1 MSEYHNDPILP
12 ERDADRTGLT
22 IPVGLLVTLIV
33 AVLALSGIGT
43 RYYVHE
49 DLNVIHALLSLFFS
63 INLLICYWEVCLFIR
78 RNHIETRTEYWRERL
93 SKTGRTPAFEFFV
106 SRVPLTRVLSTTLWA
121 DVWAAY
127 SQYDDSYADRR
138 TFGYNADIAN
148 GFVTPVPSLILY
160 AAYTIDFLPV
170 LFAGILGVMMFWQWT
185 YVTSVY
191 WVSFFIAKRQN
202 RISRSELYVYIL
214 AINSFWVLCALL
226 GLYVSIHLI
235 VDGSYSILGY

>member
-1 MSEYHNDPILP
+1 MSEYHDDPTFP

-22 IPVGLLVTLIV
+22 IPVGLLVSLII

-43 RYYVHE
+43 RYYVHG
-49 DLNVIHALLSLFFS
+49 DLNAIYSLLSLFFS
-63 INLLICYWEVCLFIR
+63 INLLICYWEVCLFLR
-78 RNHIETRTEYWRERL
+78 PDYIESRTEYWRERRCE
-93 SKTGRTPAFEFFV
+93 TGRTTAFEFFI
-106 SRVPLTRVLSTTLWA
+106 SKKVPLTQVLSPTLWA

-160 AAYTIDFLPV
+160 AAYTVDFLPAV
-170 LFAGILGVMMFWQWT
+170 FAGILGVMVFWQWT

-191 WVSFFIAKRQN
+191 WVSFFIAKRQT
-202 RISRSELYVYIL
+202 RISRRELYVYIL
-214 AINSFWVLCALL
+214 AINAFWVLCALL
-226 GLYVSIHLI
+226 GLYVSIRLI
-235 VDGSYSILGY
+235 MDGNYSIMG

>member
-1 MSEYHNDPILP
+1 MP
-12 ERDADRTGLT
+12 ESRADRALHEHDADQARLT
-22 IPVGLLVTLIV
+22 IPVGLFLALIV
-33 AVLALSGIGT
+33 AALALSGIGT
-43 RYYVHE
+43 RYYVHG

-78 RNHIETRTEYWRERL
+78 RNHIETRAEYWRERL
-93 SKTGRTPAFEFFV
+93 RQSGRTPAFEFFV
-106 SRVPLTRVLSTTLWA
+106 SKAPFTRVLSPTLWA
-121 DVWAAY
+121 DVWATY

-160 AAYTIDFLPV
+160 AAYTVDFLPA
-170 LFAGILGVMMFWQWT
+170 LFAGILGIMMFWQWT

-191 WVSFFIAKRQN
+191 WVSFFVAKRQT
-202 RISRSELYVYIL
+202 RISRRELYLYIL

-235 VDGSYSILGY
+235 VDGNYSILGY